1 MKHFAIIELENNE
14 APMVGVIQNIPNSPQ
29 GIQSF
34 QERFQEA
41 VGNHFDASDFSHD
54 EIPDLFAGS
63 PFEDV
68 GIEIDGLNYT
78 VRIIETWFY

>member
-1 MKHFAIIELENNE
+1 
-14 APMVGVIQNIPNSPQ
+14 MVGVIQNIPNSPQ
-29 GIQSF
+29 GVQSF
-34 QERFQEA
+34 KERFQEA
-41 VGNHFDASDFSHD
+41 VGCHFDAADFNHD